1 MRGRLK
7 DVRLKS
13 GAMICVAFLTS
24 TGAHA
29 LTQEEILNYRG
40 ADRDQILLDGAK
52 KEGEVVFYASV
63 IVNQALRPIAEGF
76 MKKYPGVKLGYW
88 RADAPELIAKITAE
102 SRAHNIVADV
112 IEGTGMAELAVA
124 AGLVQKYQSPVSDE
138 YPSQYRD
145 PRNLWTS
152 TRLSY
157 FSIAYS
163 TKNVASNEVPKT
175 YEDLLDPKWQGK
187 LAWRVGSVTG
197 TELFIT
203 NLRMAWGEEKALAYF
218 HKLAGQKMINFGSG
232 SARTLV
238 DRVMAGEFPLAL
250 NIFAHHPLIS
260 AQKGAPV
267 NSQLMDPVPSSP
279 STMAVMKDLRH
290 PYAAML
296 LVDFVLSKEGQG
308 IMAKAE
314 YFPSRPDVLALPH
327 LQAVVP
333 QKAGVPENFISPEN
347 MLKYAEGSNRIYQ
360 DLFR

>member
-1 MRGRLK
+1 MRLGVLHA
-7 DVRLKS
+7 
-13 GAMICVAFLTS
+13 GAAALAACSFAIV
-24 TGAHA
+24 GAAQA
-29 LTQEEILNYRG
+29 LTQEEILNYKG
-40 ADRDQILLDGAK
+40 ADRDKVLLDGAK
-52 KEGEVVFYASV
+52 REGEVIFYASV

-76 MKKYPGVKLGYW
+76 MKKYSGVKLAYW

-102 SRAHNIVADV
+102 SRASNIVADV
-112 IEGTGMAELAVA
+112 IEGTGMAELAIA
-124 AGLVQKYQSPVSDE
+124 AGLVQKYQSPVSEE
-138 YPSQYRD
+138 YPKEYRD

-157 FSIAYS
+157 FSAAYG
-163 TKNVASNEVPKT
+163 TKGMSAAEAPKS
-175 YEDLLDPKWQGK
+175 YEDLLNPKWKGK
-187 LAWRVGSVTG
+187 IAWRVGSVTG

-203 NLRMAWGEEKALAYF
+203 NLRMAWGEDKAMAYF
-218 HKLAGQKMINFGSG
+218 QKLKEQKLVNFASG

-238 DRVMAGEFPLAL
+238 DRVLANEYPLAI

-267 NSQLMDPVPSSP
+267 ASQLMDPVPSSP

-290 PYAAML
+290 PHAAML
-296 LVDFVLSKEGQG
+296 LVDFVLSKEGQE

-314 YFPSRPDVLALPH
+314 YFPSRPDVPALPH

-360 DLFR
+360 ELFR

>member
-1 MRGRLK
+1 MLGRLAN
-7 DVRLKS
+7 VRSVS
-13 GAMICVAFLTS
+13 GAMICAGLLAAG
-24 TGAHA
+24 GARA
-29 LTQEEILNYRG
+29 LTQEEILNYKG
-40 ADRDQILLDGAK
+40 ADRDQVLLDGAK

-76 MKKYPGVKLGYW
+76 MKKYPSIKMGYW

-102 SRAHNIVADV
+102 SRARNIVADV
-112 IEGTGMAELAVA
+112 IEGTGMAELAIA
-124 AGLVQKYQSPVSDE
+124 GGLVQPYQTPVTSE
-138 YPSQYRD
+138 YPPQYRD
-145 PRNLWTS
+145 PRNMWTS

-157 FSIAYS
+157 FSLAYS
-163 TKNVASNEVPKT
+163 TKNVAPADIPKT
-175 YEDLLDPKWQGK
+175 YDDLLDPKWQGR

-203 NLRMAWGEEKALAYF
+203 NLRMAWGEEKAMAYF
-218 HKLAGQKMINFGSG
+218 RKLAGQKMINFGSG

-290 PYAAML
+290 PHAAML

-314 YFPSRPDVLALPH
+314 YFPSRPDVPALPH

-333 QKAGVPENFISPEN
+333 LKAGVPENFISPEN
-347 MLKYAEGSNRIYQ
+347 MLKYAEGSNKIYQ